1 MYVVLDKL
9 ATVVTAF
16 WSSTWLHVFY

>member
-1 MYVVLDKL
+1 VYVVLDKL

-16 WSSTWLHVFY
+16 WSSTWLQVFY